1 MLPSNARCAVPCNA
15 VVRCLMHCLALQAL
29 MKQRPFG
36 DTNALLVVHQ
46 KIAEF
51 NETQSI
57 WYNYVKFYDMSNV
70 DVTFARRSWKRKERI
85 DNSKSQLLAATID
98 VSNRSSG
105 QGGNCWQ
112 ALMPWAMQFPV
123 CGCHGISANRCG
135 SHTIGGMILWFHQ
148 FPRDVSFWVQGVWGC
163 LMILHLCLFGLFLLQ
178 GIGRL
183 M

>member
-85 DNSKSQLLAATID
+85 DNTKSHISLLPPMMSVSDLQVKAAIVGKRLCPERCNFLCVDAMEFLQTGVGPTPSVVWFCGFISFHEMFLFESKSSRSLRLLDDFT
-98 VSNRSSG
+98 S
-105 QGGNCWQ
+105 
-112 ALMPWAMQFPV
+112 
-123 CGCHGISANRCG
+123 
-135 SHTIGGMILWFHQ
+135 
-148 FPRDVSFWVQGVWGC
+148 
-163 LMILHLCLFGLFLLQ
+163 LFAW
-178 GIGRL
+178 
-183 M
+183 